1 MHKLTVE
8 LPDPVY
14 QELARIAQLTPQR
27 PEALA
32 AQSISSNL
40 PPSVDNAPLEIQ
52 KELLQ
57 MQRQSIEELLRIANS
72 KVSELKYQR
81 HVELLEKNQAGSI
94 TAEERLELRELG
106 LAAREANAEQNLCLG
121 SFALAR
127 PLFFGPIFK
136 YKYLG

>member
-1 MHKLTVE
+1 MHRLTVE

-14 QELARIAQLTPQR
+14 QELARMAQLTQQR

-52 KELLQ
+52 KELLL
-57 MQRQSIEELLRIANS
+57 MQTQSVEELLRIANS
-72 KVSELKYQR
+72 KVSELQYQR
-81 HVELLEKNQAGSI
+81 HVELLFKNQAGSI

-106 LAAREANAEQNLCLG
+106 LAADRLMLSKAYAWAVLRWRGHRIPSSMEL
-121 SFALAR
+121 
-127 PLFFGPIFK
+127 PK
-136 YKYLG
+136 V